1 MNQVGYDASGAG
13 LEVRNVFTI
22 NSQFQSVVLAVCR
35 SRGRDRTGVRDRG
48 GRLFELT
55 EIATTE
61 DKMLIKEVLSNT
73 SGTSA

>member
-1 MNQVGYDASGAG
+1 V
-13 LEVRNVFTI
+13 I
-22 NSQFQSVVLAVCR
+22 
-35 SRGRDRTGVRDRG
+35 
-48 GRLFELT
+48 